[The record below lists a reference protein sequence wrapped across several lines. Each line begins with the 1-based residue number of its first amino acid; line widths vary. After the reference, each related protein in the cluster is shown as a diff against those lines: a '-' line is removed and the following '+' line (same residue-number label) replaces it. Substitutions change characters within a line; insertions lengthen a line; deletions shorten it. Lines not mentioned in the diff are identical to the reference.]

1 MRIVNNVCKGKMSY
15 ISILIALFFFCFF
28 FFKEN
33 LETSLPGGQGG
44 DIEANGDVKGEG
56 VLTTIEWLW
65 IGGTWAPNSL
75 LFCGHHK

>member
-1 MRIVNNVCKGKMSY
+1 MQRKNVLHKYTDRAVC
-15 ISILIALFFFCFF
+15 FFFV

-56 VLTTIEWLW
+56 GLTTIEWLW

>member
-1 MRIVNNVCKGKMSY
+1 MQRKNVLHKYTDRAG
-15 ISILIALFFFCFF
+15 FFV

>member
-1 MRIVNNVCKGKMSY
+1 MQNKNVLHKYTDRAVIYFVFLGKSRN
-15 ISILIALFFFCFF
+15 I
-28 FFKEN
+28 
-33 LETSLPGGQGG
+33 TSRGQGG

-56 VLTTIEWLW
+56 DLTTIEWLW